1 MKELSEVKCPLCGNK
16 FDALA
21 HAGGCAN
28 CVLFKSCKLLRC
40 PNCNYEF
47 PIPDKKLL
55 KFIREIRNEEN
66 TCGESVCK

>member
-1 MKELSEVKCPLCGNK
+1 MSEVKCPLCGRK
-16 FDALA
+16 FDALE

-28 CVLFKSCKLLRC
+28 CSLFKSCDLLRC

-55 KFIREIRNEEN
+55 NFIKKLRQEKIECEE
-66 TCGESVCK
+66 GVCK